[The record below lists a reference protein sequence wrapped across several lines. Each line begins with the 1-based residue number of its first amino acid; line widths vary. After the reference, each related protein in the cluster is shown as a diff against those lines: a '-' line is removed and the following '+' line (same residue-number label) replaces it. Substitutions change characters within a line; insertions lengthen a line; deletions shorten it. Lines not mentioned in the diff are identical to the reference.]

1 MWFVFLKRDVTDHSD
16 DVVNDSDAVAVVE
29 SRSNS
34 MNPVNVTR
42 SSSSVDSYVAEEYW
56 ATGLSTNANV
66 KRFKAIRAG
75 LLLNLNESI
84 RDLTE
89 SIKKND
95 VKEAEYYLRKMGDKW
110 NRIESLQKTIMQLIP
125 DDDLDMLVEESKLF
139 EDNRDTVDQQRE
151 MATQFLLKVVRSDLS
166 RMFSIYN

>member
-1 MWFVFLKRDVTDHSD
+1 MISFLRDVTDHSD
-16 DVVNDSDAVAVVE
+16 DVVNDSDAVAVE
-29 SRSNS
+29 SRSNP

-42 SSSSVDSYVAEEYW
+42 SSPVDSYVAEEYW
-56 ATGLSTNANV
+56 ASGLSTNANV

-84 RDLTE
+84 RDLTD

-95 VKEAEYYLRKMGDKW
+95 VKEAEYYLRKMSDKW

-139 EDNRDTVDQQRE
+139 EDNRDAVDRQRE
-151 MATQFLLKVVRSDLS
+151 LATQFLLKVVRSDLS
-166 RMFSIYN
+166 RMFAIYN